1 MRKIIQAT
9 AWMMDHRDKRGREI
23 SGAVGINQGVVKVS
37 GTRVLV
43 VEIFWR
49 QTGWMCSVRDRE

>member
-1 MRKIIQAT
+1 
-9 AWMMDHRDKRGREI
+9 MMDHRDRRGRETC
-23 SGAVGINQGVVKVS
+23 GTVGINLGVVKVS
-37 GTRVLV
+37 GTSVLV